1 MQESKVV
8 IISLHPEHANKILS
22 GEKRL
27 EFRRV
32 WAKSPVD
39 TVAIY
44 ATSPVQRIVA
54 LAYVKQVHIG
64 SKNKLWAL
72 AKCIGGGLTRRAL
85 YSYFEG
91 KKSGY
96 AIEFNSI
103 KVFHP
108 AICPKKVMGKFSAP
122 QSFTYLDQKTLKKLE
137 SYSMNNL
144 RCIGKTIF
152 VAGVHGVGKSSMCEA
167 YAQKSEYLHKSA
179 SQLIKDAKANAIETG
194 TKAVKDIAGNQ
205 QLLIESVE
213 AIRASGKNLMLDG
226 HFAILNSDNIP
237 TAIQTNVFSELNID
251 AIIII
256 TDDANA
262 IAERMTN
269 RDGTLINA
277 SDINVLQDLE
287 LLRAKQVAE
296 ELGLPFY
303 EIKAFERDAFESCIS
318 EFNEKNN

>member
-1 MQESKVV
+1 M
-8 IISLHPEHANKILS
+8 
-22 GEKRL
+22 
-27 EFRRV
+27 
-32 WAKSPVD
+32 
-39 TVAIY
+39 
-44 ATSPVQRIVA
+44 
-54 LAYVKQVHIG
+54 
-64 SKNKLWAL
+64 
-72 AKCIGGGLTRRAL
+72 CIRD
-85 YSYFEG
+85 S
-91 KKSGY
+91 
-96 AIEFNSI
+96 
-103 KVFHP
+103 
-108 AICPKKVMGKFSAP
+108 
-122 QSFTYLDQKTLKKLE
+122 
-137 SYSMNNL
+137 
-144 RCIGKTIF
+144 
-152 VAGVHGVGKSSMCEA
+152 
-167 YAQKSEYLHKSA
+167 
-179 SQLIKDAKANAIETG
+179 